1 MTETKTTKKSVDQ
14 SLREL
19 FELQLIDRKLD
30 QIRAI
35 RGELP
40 MEVQDLED
48 EIAGL
53 QTRIQK
59 LDEQIKEYQDNIQER
74 KTRIKEAEDLKK
86 KYESQQEAVKNNRE
100 YTALSKEIEL
110 QDLEVM
116 ASQKKIKDFE
126 GELKDRESK
135 KEEAEKE
142 LTDKQ
147 QQLEEKKEELD
158 NIIAE
163 TEKDE
168 NQYKELR
175 DQTLE
180 KIGERLQSAY
190 DRIRGTFKNGL
201 AVVTINRDSCGGCF
215 SDIPPQRQLDVGQ
228 HKRIITCENC
238 GRILLDHETAEE
250 VQENLNIEL

>member
-1 MTETKTTKKSVDQ
+1 MTETKTKKSVDQ

-30 QIRAI
+30 KIRAI

-59 LDEQIKEYQDNIQER
+59 LDDQIQEYQDNIQDR
-74 KTRIKEAEDLKK
+74 KNRIKEAEELKK
-86 KYESQQEAVKNNRE
+86 KYEGQQESVKNNRE
-100 YTALSKEIEL
+100 YLALSKEIEL

-116 ASQKKIKDFE
+116 ASQKKIKDYE
-126 GELKDRESK
+126 GELKDREHK
-135 KEEAEKE
+135 KSEAEQE
-142 LTDKQ
+142 LSEKQ
-147 QQLEEKKEELD
+147 SELEEKKQELD

-163 TEKDE
+163 TEKEE
-168 NQYKELR
+168 NTYLELR
-175 DQTLE
+175 RQTLE
-180 KIGERLQSAY
+180 KIGERLQNAY
-190 DRIRGTFKNGL
+190 NRIRGSFKNGL

-215 SDIPPQRQLDVGQ
+215 SDVPPQRQLDVAQ
-228 HKRIITCENC
+228 HKSIITCENC
-238 GRILLDHETAEE
+238 GRILLDSETAEE
-250 VQENLNIEL
+250 IREGLNLEL

>member
-1 MTETKTTKKSVDQ
+1 MTETKTKKTTEQ

-30 QIRAI
+30 KIRAI

-53 QTRIQK
+53 KTRMEK
-59 LDEQIKEYQDNIQER
+59 LDEKIQELNENINER
-74 KTRIKEAEDLKK
+74 KNKIQEAQDLKQ
-86 KYESQQEAVKNNRE
+86 KYESQQDNVKNNRE
-100 YTALSKEIEL
+100 YLALSKEIEL

-126 GELKDRESK
+126 GELKENENK
-135 KEEAEKE
+135 KEEADTELEEKNKE
-142 LTDKQ
+142 LEQ
-147 QQLEEKKEELD
+147 KKEELD

-168 NQYKELR
+168 KYYQDLR
-175 DQTLE
+175 E
-180 KIGERLQSAY
+180 KTVKKIEERLFNGY
-190 DRIRGTFKNGL
+190 ENIRNTFKNGL
-201 AVVTINRDSCGGCF
+201 AVVTIHRDSCGGCF
-215 SDIPPQRQLDVGQ
+215 SDVPPQRQLDVRQ
-228 HKRIITCENC
+228 YKKIIICENC
-238 GRILLDHETAEE
+238 GRILIDQDLAEE
-250 VQENLNIEL
+250 VRQELDIEL

>member
-1 MTETKTTKKSVDQ
+1 MTETKTIKKSVDQ

-19 FELQLIDRKLD
+19 FELQLVDRKLD
-30 QIRAI
+30 KIRAI

-53 QTRIQK
+53 ETRIQK
-59 LDEQIKEYQDNIQER
+59 LDSQIEEHQENIQDR

-126 GELKDRESK
+126 GELKENETK
-135 KEEAEKE
+135 KEEAERE
-142 LTDKQ
+142 
-147 QQLEEKKEELD
+147 LEEKKQELEGKKEELD

-163 TEKDE
+163 TEKEE
-168 NQYKELR
+168 NQYLELR
-175 DQTLE
+175 NQTQE
-180 KIGERLQSAY
+180 KIGGRLQNAY
-190 DRIRGTFKNGL
+190 DRIRGSFKNGL

-215 SDIPPQRQLDVGQ
+215 SVIPPQRQLDVGQ

-238 GRILLDHETAEE
+238 GRILVDNETAEE
-250 VQENLNIEL
+250 VQESLNIEL